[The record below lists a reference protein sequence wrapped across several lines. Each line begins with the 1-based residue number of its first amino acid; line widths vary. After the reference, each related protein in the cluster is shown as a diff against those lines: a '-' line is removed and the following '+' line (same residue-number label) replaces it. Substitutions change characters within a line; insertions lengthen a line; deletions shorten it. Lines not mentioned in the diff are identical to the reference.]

1 MPDADRFERSLRGS
15 GWRSAYRLAA
25 GGATSEQVTDRLM
38 PAFARYLREQPKPDV
53 PLRFEEA
60 VVQALHRVRS
70 DGDPSLSKGAID
82 DFHRLSRRLE
92 IITVG
97 CCHDDL
103 ARLAER
109 AALRTYVALEERAA
123 CATETQVAERFAG
136 ELAWAVVDNRCLSRV
151 RDGIMEATGR
161 PAEAQGVWESELRRN
176 VFSQA
181 GRMTGNLL
189 QGALR
194 SKIRA
199 PRRLTQRRETTLERL
214 HEPLQVIGG

>member
-1 MPDADRFERSLRGS
+1 MPDGARFERSLWAW

-25 GGATSEQVTDRLM
+25 GGAASEQVTDRLM
-38 PAFARYLREQPKPDV
+38 PAFAFHLRKQHMPEI

-60 VVQALHRVRS
+60 VAQALHRVRS
-70 DGDPSLSKGAID
+70 GGGPSLSKAAID
-82 DFHRLSRRLE
+82 DFHRLSRSLE
-92 IITVG
+92 MITVG

-109 AALRTYVALEERAA
+109 AALRTYVALEERAS
-123 CATETQVAERFAG
+123 CVTETQVAEHFAG

-151 RDGIMEATGR
+151 REGIVDGTGR
-161 PAEAQGVWESELRRN
+161 SAEAQSAWESGLRRSI
-176 VFSQA
+176 FSQA
-181 GRMTGNLL
+181 RRIAGNLL
-189 QGALR
+189 QGALQ

-214 HEPLQVIGG
+214 HEPLRVIGG